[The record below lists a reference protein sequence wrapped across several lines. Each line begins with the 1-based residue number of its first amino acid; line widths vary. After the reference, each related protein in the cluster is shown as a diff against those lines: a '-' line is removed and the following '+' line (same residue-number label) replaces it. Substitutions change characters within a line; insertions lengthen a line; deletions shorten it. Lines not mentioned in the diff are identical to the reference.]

1 MRHSSIVLTMDT
13 YGHLFPGQE
22 AETVARF
29 SDLLGN
35 DPPNALRAT
44 GTTDARADQSA
55 KQSQKRS
62 GRRSDFVAA
71 LCVADTTRRDEDS
84 ATADPDSPHNSH
96 PIADLGG
103 IVRPGASGNES
114 GTAGIRTQNQRIMSP
129 LL

>member
-22 AETVARF
+22 AENVARF

-35 DPPNALRAT
+35 DQPNVLRAT
-44 GTTDARADQSA
+44 GTTDTIADQA
-55 KQSQKRS
+55 AERC
-62 GRRSDFVAA
+62 DFGAA
-71 LCVADTTRRDEDS
+71 LCVAGATRCDDDQPTDASDES
-84 ATADPDSPHNSH
+84 CNSL
-96 PIADLGG
+96 PFTELGG
-103 IVRPGASGNES
+103 IVRPGASENES

>member
-35 DPPNALRAT
+35 DQPHVLRAT
-44 GTTDARADQSA
+44 GTTDATADQ
-55 KQSQKRS
+55 
-62 GRRSDFVAA
+62 AA
-71 LCVADTTRRDEDS
+71 ERCAQRCEFGAAPCVAGATRCDDDQPTDASDES
-84 ATADPDSPHNSH
+84 CNSL
-96 PIADLGG
+96 PFAELGG
-103 IVRPGASGNES
+103 IVRPGASENES

>member
-35 DPPNALRAT
+35 DQPNVLRAT
-44 GTTDARADQSA
+44 GTTDATADKPTERCAQ
-55 KQSQKRS
+55 RC
-62 GRRSDFVAA
+62 DFGAA
-71 LCVADTTRRDEDS
+71 LCVAGATRCDGDQP
-84 ATADPDSPHNSH
+84 ADASGESYNSL
-96 PIADLGG
+96 PFGELGS
-103 IVRPGASGNES
+103 IVRPGTSQNES